1 MAYTAKDLAREL
13 GVSQATVSLA
23 LNNKPG
29 ISQDRRNSILK
40 KAQERGLIAN
50 KKPST
55 LLSNISFVVFRRT
68 GVMVSNSPF
77 FSLLLDGASN
87 AAYEFGYNLV
97 MTQLNCMLPPE
108 DQIQQ
113 IRATNSAGLI
123 MFATEALPEDLDLM
137 QSIGLPF
144 VIVDNT
150 EFCDSVDT
158 ICINN
163 KNGISSAFQ
172 YLYDLGHRKIGFLKS
187 KSEINSFSERL
198 AVYKQCMQE
207 KHLKINA
214 QSVIPISYMGNDAQS
229 ELAPFL
235 DGDGFPTAFLSD
247 NDFIAT
253 SAKQGL
259 IDAGLDVPGDVS
271 IIGFDNREIGEI
283 YHPTLT
289 SIALPT
295 DFFGRISVEILLA
308 RIRDQGPEP
317 RPPVTVSISGKL
329 VVRESTAKPHV
340 TE

>member
-1 MAYTAKDLAREL
+1 MSYTAKDLASEL

-29 ISQDRRNSILK
+29 ISQERRNLILQ
-40 KAQERGLIAN
+40 KAQERGLIAS
-50 KKPST
+50 KKQTP
-55 LLSNISFVVFRRT
+55 LFSNISFVVFRRT

-97 MTQLNCMLPPE
+97 MTQLNCLLPADE
-108 DQIQQ
+108 QVQQ

-123 MFATEALPEDLDLM
+123 IFATEALPEDLALM

-150 EFCDSVDT
+150 EFCDFVDT

-163 KNGISSAFQ
+163 RHGISSAFQ
-172 YLYDLGHRKIGFLKS
+172 YLYDLGHRRIGFFKS

-198 AVYKQCMQE
+198 NVYKQCMQE
-207 KHLKINA
+207 KHLKIVE
-214 QSVIPISYMGNDAQS
+214 SSIIPISYMGSDAQV
-229 ELAPFL
+229 EIEPFL
-235 DGDGFPTAFLSD
+235 RHPDFPTAFLSD

-259 IDAGLDVPGDVS
+259 QSAGLDIPGDVS

-308 RIRDQGPEP
+308 RIRDLGTEP

-329 VVRESTAKPHV
+329 VVRESTASPRK
-340 TE
+340 